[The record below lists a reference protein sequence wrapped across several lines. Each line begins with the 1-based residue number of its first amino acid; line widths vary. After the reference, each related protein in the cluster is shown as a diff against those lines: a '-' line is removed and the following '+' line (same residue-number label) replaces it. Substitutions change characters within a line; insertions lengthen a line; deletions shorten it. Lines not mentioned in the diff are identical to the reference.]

1 VIIAR
6 IPLPSAMS
14 YRYQFL
20 SPLFAVLLVGPLSS
34 CSRQSH
40 EDRIVNVEADDA
52 EMEAAIA
59 RAREKLPHFWQVF
72 AHSDKGEGDFSLKV
86 RIKDSHGTEHFWVT
100 QIERKE
106 DGEIFGVINNDP
118 EIVKSVKLND
128 RVAVPE
134 EKISDWLYMRDGKMV
149 GNYTL
154 RVLFKHMP
162 PKEVEYYKQ
171 MMAEP

>member
-1 VIIAR
+1 
-6 IPLPSAMS
+6 M
-14 YRYQFL
+14 YRRHLFL
-20 SPLFAVLLVGPLSS
+20 STLFAVLLLGPLSS
-34 CSRQSH
+34 CSRKSG
-40 EDRIVNVEADDA
+40 EDRIINVEANDA

-59 RAREKLPHFWQVF
+59 TAREKLPHFWQVF
-72 AHSDKGEGDFSLKV
+72 THPEKGESDFSLKV
-86 RIKDSHGTEHFWVT
+86 RIKDSNGTEHFWVN

-106 DGEIFGVINNDP
+106 DGKIFGVINNDP

-128 RVAVPE
+128 RVPVPE
-134 EKISDWLYMRDGKMV
+134 ENISDWLYTRDGKMV

-154 RVLFKHMP
+154 RVLFKQMP